1 MDFGQPPR
9 PTTPNTVMYDD
20 AGDSTDLHHALAKKY
35 VSINGNNIVSGSL
48 LKMVENIIFTIQ

>member
-20 AGDSTDLHHALAKKY
+20 GNDLDNALAKKCA
-35 VSINGNNIVSGSL
+35 
-48 LKMVENIIFTIQ
+48 K